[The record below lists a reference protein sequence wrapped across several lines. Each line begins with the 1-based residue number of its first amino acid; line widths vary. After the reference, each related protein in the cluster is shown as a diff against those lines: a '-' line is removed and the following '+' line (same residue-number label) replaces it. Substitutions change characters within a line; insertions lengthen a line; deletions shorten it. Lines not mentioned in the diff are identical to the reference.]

1 MKYDKKELN
10 KAAAT
15 ELNSAKWAPKS
26 PEAASKTAEEAEEKA
41 SVLGELAGDVIT
53 TCSLVKDAAA
63 GDYRAPW
70 STVAMLAGALLY
82 FISPVDLIPDFI
94 PFAGWL
100 DDISVVGLALKTA
113 KDTIDDYKVWKKT
126 H

>member
-1 MKYDKKELN
+1 MGYDKKELDE
-10 KAAAT
+10 AT
-15 ELNSAKWAPKS
+15 AVELNSGKWTPKTHEEILDTTEKAKKK
-26 PEAASKTAEEAEEKA
+26 ASK
-41 SVLGELAGDVIT
+41 LGELADDVIT
-53 TCSLVKDAAA
+53 ICSLVKDAAA

-94 PFAGWL
+94 PFAGLL
-100 DDISVVGLALKTA
+100 DDVSFFGLALKTA
-113 KDTIDDYKVWKKT
+113 KGIIDDYKVWKET

>member
-1 MKYDKKELN
+1 MDYDKEGLD
-10 KAAAT
+10 KAAAE

-26 PEAASKTAEEAEEKA
+26 PEDACETATKAEEMA
-41 SVLGELAGDVIT
+41 SILGELAGDLIVLCHLI
-53 TCSLVKDAAA
+53 KDAVA
-63 GDYRAPW
+63 GNYRAPW

-94 PFAGWL
+94 PFVGWL
-100 DDISVVGLALKTA
+100 DDIAVVGLAIKIA
-113 KDTIDDYKVWKKT
+113 KDIIDDYKVWKET